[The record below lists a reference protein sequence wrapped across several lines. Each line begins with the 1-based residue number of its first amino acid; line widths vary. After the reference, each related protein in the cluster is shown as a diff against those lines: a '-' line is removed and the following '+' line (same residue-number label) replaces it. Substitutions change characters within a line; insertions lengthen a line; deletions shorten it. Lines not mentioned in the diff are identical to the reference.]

1 MLRKSWLN
9 NSQNQLVMKKY
20 IKPVS
25 IIYNVELNEML
36 CASMPISGFT
46 GENGV
51 TTAEVGEERQFEDG
65 SDVWGQTW

>member
-1 MLRKSWLN
+1 
-9 NSQNQLVMKKY
+9 MKKY

-65 SDVWGQTW
+65 SGIWGQSW